1 MSPLGDIGG
10 NFRFRNIVLSA
21 LMNSPLAD
29 TNPAFEALLYYLWQS
44 HGFDFTGYK
53 RPTLMRRVQYRMQM
67 LPMESYS
74 NYIDYLK
81 KQPEEF
87 FHLFNT
93 IEINVTKFFRNA
105 SAWDYVTAQVIP
117 QIIANQAPD
126 KPIRAWSAGCAS
138 GEETYTLAMVLA
150 EALGMEQF
158 RSRVQIFGTDVDKEA
173 LSQARQGSYLCT
185 EVEGIPDDLLE
196 KYFEPANGR
205 YVFRKDLRRCI
216 IFSHHNLIEDAPMS
230 KIDLLVCR
238 NTLIYFNLD
247 AQIRVLVRFHF
258 SMKDNGFLFLGNT
271 EIVPS
276 AIATLFKPMN
286 LQNRIFTKYPKDNLS
301 PRLLVKALKSSQPRG
316 K

>member
-1 MSPLGDIGG
+1 
-10 NFRFRNIVLSA
+10 
-21 LMNSPLAD
+21 
-29 TNPAFEALLYYLWQS
+29 
-44 HGFDFTGYK
+44 
-53 RPTLMRRVQYRMQM
+53 
-67 LPMESYS
+67 
-74 NYIDYLK
+74 
-81 KQPEEF
+81 
-87 FHLFNT
+87 
-93 IEINVTKFFRNA
+93 
-105 SAWDYVTAQVIP
+105 
-117 QIIANQAPD
+117 
-126 KPIRAWSAGCAS
+126 
-138 GEETYTLAMVLA
+138 MVLA

-205 YVFRKDLRRCI
+205 YVFRKDLRRRI

-276 AIATLFKPMN
+276 AIATLFQPMN
-286 LQNRIFTKYPKDNLS
+286 LQNRIFTKCPRDNLNS
-301 PRLLVKALKSSQPRG
+301 RLLVKALKSSQLRG

>member
-1 MSPLGDIGG
+1 
-10 NFRFRNIVLSA
+10 
-21 LMNSPLAD
+21 MNSPLSD
-29 TNPAFEALLYYLWQS
+29 TNSSFEALLHYLRLT

-53 RPTLMRRVQYRMQM
+53 RPSLMRRVQGRMQM
-67 LPMESYS
+67 LPVESYS
-74 NYIDYLK
+74 DYIDYLK
-81 KQPEEF
+81 EQPQEF
-87 FHLFNT
+87 LHLFNT
-93 IEINVTKFFRNA
+93 IDINVTKFFRDA
-105 SAWDYVTAQVIP
+105 STWDYVTAQVIP
-117 QIIANQAPD
+117 QIITNQAPD

-173 LSQARQGSYLCT
+173 LTQARQGSYLCT
-185 EVEGIPDDLLE
+185 EAGRIPDDLLE

-205 YVFRKDLRRCI
+205 YVFRKDLRRRI
-216 IFSHHNLIEDAPMS
+216 IFSHHNLIEDPPMS

-238 NTLIYFNLD
+238 NTMIYFNLD

-258 SMKDNGFLFLGNT
+258 SLKENGFLFLGNT

-276 AIATLFKPMN
+276 AIATLFKPRN
-286 LQNRIFTKYPKDNLS
+286 LQNRIFTKCPRDNLNS
-301 PRLLVKALKSSQPRG
+301 RLLVKALKSSQPRG

>member
-1 MSPLGDIGG
+1 
-10 NFRFRNIVLSA
+10 
-21 LMNSPLAD
+21 MNSPLSD
-29 TNPAFEALLYYLWQS
+29 TNSSFEALLHYLRLT

-53 RPTLMRRVQYRMQM
+53 RPSLMRRVQGRMQM
-67 LPMESYS
+67 LPVESYS
-74 NYIDYLK
+74 DYIDYLK
-81 KQPEEF
+81 EQPQEF
-87 FHLFNT
+87 LHLFNT
-93 IEINVTKFFRNA
+93 IDINVTKFFRDA
-105 SAWDYVTAQVIP
+105 STWDYVTAQVIP
-117 QIIANQAPD
+117 QIITNQAPD

-173 LSQARQGSYLCT
+173 LTQARQGSYLCT
-185 EVEGIPDDLLE
+185 EARGIPDDLLE

-205 YVFRKDLRRCI
+205 YVFRKDLRRRI
-216 IFSHHNLIEDAPMS
+216 IFSHHNLIEDPPMS

-238 NTLIYFNLD
+238 NTMIYFNLD

-258 SMKDNGFLFLGNT
+258 SLKENGFLFLGNT

-276 AIATLFKPMN
+276 AIATLFKPRN
-286 LQNRIFTKYPKDNLS
+286 LQNRIFTKCPRDNLNS
-301 PRLLVKALKSSQPRG
+301 RLLVKALKSSQPRG